1 MCMDNGTF
9 LLVCNGEETSLEHVA
24 TLIPGGKNLKL
35 IDIFG
40 KIREIEGSI
49 EEIDLLNKRIVL
61 A

>member
-1 MCMDNGTF
+1 MCMDTGTF
-9 LLVCNGEETSLEHVA
+9 LLICNGEETSLEHVA
-24 TLIPGGKNLKL
+24 TLIPGSKAIKL

-40 KIREIEGSI
+40 KSTEIVGTI